1 MNDRRR
7 GPIGLRATESGLQE
21 NFRRIAATASAVP
34 VLVGQYIHPDPLV
47 RVFSYAF
54 PQAPKQVCVGFKLHW
69 FFYALDKI
77 FCLFGTDFHVLT
89 IGNCGKMWELVG
101 ASLRDAGPTGMKD

>member
-34 VLVGQYIHPDPLV
+34 ILVGQHIHPDPLM
-47 RVFSYAF
+47 RVFSYVS
-54 PQAPKQVCVGFKLHW
+54 PQAPKQVCGGFKLHW
-69 FFYALDKI
+69 I
-77 FCLFGTDFHVLT
+77 FTL
-89 IGNCGKMWELVG
+89 
-101 ASLRDAGPTGMKD
+101 

>member
-1 MNDRRR
+1 MTDRRR

-34 VLVGQYIHPDPLV
+34 ILVGQYIHPDPLV

-54 PQAPKQVCVGFKLHW
+54 PQTPK
-69 FFYALDKI
+69 
-77 FCLFGTDFHVLT
+77 
-89 IGNCGKMWELVG
+89 
-101 ASLRDAGPTGMKD
+101 

>member
-34 VLVGQYIHPDPLV
+34 ILVGQYIQT
-47 RVFSYAF
+47 RS
-54 PQAPKQVCVGFKLHW
+54 CGFFLMRSRRLLNRSAVDSS
-69 FFYALDKI
+69 F
-77 FCLFGTDFHVLT
+77 
-89 IGNCGKMWELVG
+89 IGF
-101 ASLRDAGPTGMKD
+101 LRFRQDLLPIWY

>member
-34 VLVGQYIHPDPLV
+34 ILSLLDSTYIQT
-47 RVFSYAF
+47 RS
-54 PQAPKQVCVGFKLHW
+54 CGFFLMRSRRLLNRSAVDSS
-69 FFYALDKI
+69 F
-77 FCLFGTDFHVLT
+77 
-89 IGNCGKMWELVG
+89 IGF
-101 ASLRDAGPTGMKD
+101 LRFRQDLLPIWY

>member
-34 VLVGQYIHPDPLV
+34 ILVGQYIHPDPLV
-47 RVFSYAF
+47 RVFW
-54 PQAPKQVCVGFKLHW
+54 V
-69 FFYALDKI
+69 
-77 FCLFGTDFHVLT
+77 FG
-89 IGNCGKMWELVG
+89 ISG
-101 ASLRDAGPTGMKD
+101 

>member
-7 GPIGLRATESGLQE
+7 GPIGLLATESGLQE

-34 VLVGQYIHPDPLV
+34 ILVGQYIHPDPLV

-54 PQAPKQVCVGFKLHW
+54 PQTPK
-69 FFYALDKI
+69 
-77 FCLFGTDFHVLT
+77 
-89 IGNCGKMWELVG
+89 
-101 ASLRDAGPTGMKD
+101 

>member
-34 VLVGQYIHPDPLV
+34 ILVGQYIHPDPLV
-47 RVFSYAF
+47 RVFLMRSRRLLNRSAVDSSF
-54 PQAPKQVCVGFKLHW
+54 IG
-69 FFYALDKI
+69 FYALDKI
-77 FCLFGTDFHVLT
+77 FAYLVL
-89 IGNCGKMWELVG
+89 I
-101 ASLRDAGPTGMKD
+101 S

>member
-34 VLVGQYIHPDPLV
+34 ILVGQYILGL
-47 RVFSYAF
+47 RLI
-54 PQAPKQVCVGFKLHW
+54 QASLD
-69 FFYALDKI
+69 FYALDKI
-77 FCLFGTDFHVLT
+77 FCLFGTDFHDLT